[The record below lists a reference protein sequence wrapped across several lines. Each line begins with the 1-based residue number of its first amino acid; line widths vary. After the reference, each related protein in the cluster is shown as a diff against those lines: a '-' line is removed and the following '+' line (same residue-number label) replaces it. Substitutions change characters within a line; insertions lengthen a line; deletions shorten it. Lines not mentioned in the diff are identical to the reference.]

1 MGTIADFEKWIGM
14 MRSELGQQVIALE
27 KLSVA
32 FVENDIQLIRHDQVA
47 RLRILKARIMREV
60 EDIERMETTAQRG
73 ANTQA
78 LLGGAA
84 VLTLGSIFSA
94 AKGRKDALNIGA
106 RMAGSVLS
114 RKVPFGTVLIAVG
127 KGGLPDDSKIIPLSR
142 LARESNRSESEV
154 ETSLKYGGYLL
165 MTPDTFAKVLDK
177 VECGILDGSVSL
189 PIDIDEFSKQV
200 PEDC

>member
-1 MGTIADFEKWIGM
+1 MDE
-14 MRSELGQQVIALE
+14 
-27 KLSVA
+27 
-32 FVENDIQLIRHDQVA
+32 VENIK
-47 RLRILKARIMREV
+47 RIESA
-60 EDIERMETTAQRG
+60 APSG

-84 VLTLGSIFSA
+84 ALTIGSIFSA
-94 AKGRKDALNIGA
+94 ARGRKDALNIGV

-114 RKVPFGTVLIAVG
+114 RKVPFGIVLIAVG
-127 KGGLPDDSKIIPLSR
+127 KGGLPDDLKIIPLSR

-165 MTPDTFAKVLDK
+165 MTPDAFSKVLDK

-189 PIDIDEFSKQV
+189 PIDINEFSKQV